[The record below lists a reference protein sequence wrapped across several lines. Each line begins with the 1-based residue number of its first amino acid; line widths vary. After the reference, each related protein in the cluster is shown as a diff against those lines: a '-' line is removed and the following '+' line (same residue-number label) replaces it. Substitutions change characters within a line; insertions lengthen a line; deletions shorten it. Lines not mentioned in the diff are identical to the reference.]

1 MSRTPHPRIPLQEEE
16 RAEILSVTERL
27 ARCLIST
34 QKADEELRAIRF
46 RYEKRRDD
54 LHPGWREE
62 HERKLV
68 AWMQQPKGQPIH
80 PPGRTVEQI
89 LQEEIIPE
97 IEQRKGGGHASAP

>member
-1 MSRTPHPRIPLQEEE
+1 MPHIPHPKLPMQDEE

-34 QKADEELRAIRF
+34 HAANAELRAIRL
-46 RYEKRRDD
+46 RYDKQRDA

-62 HERKLV
+62 HERKLI
-68 AWMQQPKGQPIH
+68 AWIQQPKGQPIH
-80 PPGRTVEQI
+80 PPGRTVEQV

-97 IEQRKGGGHASAP
+97 IKAREGGGNASAS